1 MSVDIRPLRPEDR
14 PQWDRLWHAYLAFY
28 DTELPAAQYDLHFA
42 RLVDPARPDIAG
54 IVAAAPDG
62 ALLGL
67 AHVIRHPHGWKPAG
81 VAYLQDLYVAPGA
94 RGTGLGRRLIEELP
108 AWFENHVNGMDAAL
122 AFHLDSIGFDF
133 EQGTLKP
140 LAEGEQRGAGCAC
153 ASMNTSE
160 TASTTAAATAA

>member
-67 AHVIRHPHGWKPAG
+67 AHVIRHPHGWKPAD

-94 RGTGLGRRLIEELP
+94 RGTGLGRRLIE
-108 AWFENHVNGMDAAL
+108 AVYAKADRDGDAGVYWL
-122 AFHLDSIGFDF
+122 TQAF
-133 EQGTLKP
+133 
-140 LAEGEQRGAGCAC
+140 
-153 ASMNTSE
+153 N
-160 TASTTAAATAA
+160 TTARQLYDRVGQATPFVKYQRA

>member
-62 ALLGL
+62 TLLGL
-67 AHVIRHPHGWKPAG
+67 VHVIRHPHGWKPAD
-81 VAYLQDLYVAPGA
+81 VAYLQDLYVAPAA
-94 RGTGLGRRLIEELP
+94 RGTGLGRRLIEAVYAKADRDGDTGVYWLTQ
-108 AWFENHVNGMDAAL
+108 
-122 AFHLDSIGFDF
+122 AF
-133 EQGTLKP
+133 
-140 LAEGEQRGAGCAC
+140 
-153 ASMNTSE
+153 N
-160 TASTTAAATAA
+160 TTARQLYDRVGQATPFVKYQRA

>member
-54 IVAAAPDG
+54 IFAAAPDG

-67 AHVIRHPHGWKPAG
+67 AHVIRHPHGWKPAD
-81 VAYLQDLYVAPGA
+81 VAYLQDL
-94 RGTGLGRRLIEELP
+94 
-108 AWFENHVNGMDAAL
+108 
-122 AFHLDSIGFDF
+122 
-133 EQGTLKP
+133 
-140 LAEGEQRGAGCAC
+140 
-153 ASMNTSE
+153 
-160 TASTTAAATAA
+160 

>member
-67 AHVIRHPHGWKPAG
+67 AHVIRHPHGWKPTD
-81 VAYLQDLYVAPGA
+81 VTYLQDLYVAPEA
-94 RGTGLGRRLIEELP
+94 RGTGLGRRLIE
-108 AWFENHVNGMDAAL
+108 AVYAL
-122 AFHLDSIGFDF
+122 ADQSGD
-133 EQGTLKP
+133 
-140 LAEGEQRGAGCAC
+140 AGVYWLTQAF
-153 ASMNTSE
+153 N
-160 TASTTAAATAA
+160 TTARQLYDRVGQATPFVKYQRA